1 MNQFIPFIAGF
12 VALAIGVILGYYAR
26 QSIAL
31 KQKKTI
37 ESKLRRKISQTK
49 IETEKILKESQEKA
63 LRILEQ
69 AKEQGDERKRE
80 FLKTEQILLKKENIL
95 NEKFNVFERKE
106 KEFSGKVVQLR
117 KIKEGLESLKE
128 ESLKKLEKI
137 SDFSQKEAKNEIFS
151 AIEKEYQKEILE
163 KINKLKKEGTE
174 RFEKKAREIISL
186 AIQRYA
192 SSCVAEITSTTF
204 VLPNDEVKGR
214 IIGKEGRNIHTL
226 ERLTGT
232 EIVIDDTP
240 ESLMISS
247 FDPIRR
253 QIAKIALEK
262 LIRDGRIQPA
272 RIEEI
277 VSKAEKEISEKI
289 QEAGETACYDVGVV
303 GLDPKLVRI
312 LGRLKFRISYGQNAL
327 LHSIEVAHLA
337 SALASEIGANPILA
351 KKAGFLHDVGKAVD
365 HQIEGS
371 HVEIGIRILEKF
383 GVEDEVIKT
392 MRGHHE
398 EYPFEN
404 LEAILVQ
411 TADAISASRPGA
423 RKDNLENYL
432 KRLRELENIALSYSG
447 VDKVWALQAGRE
459 LRIFVKPKEMNDLA
473 AERLAKNI
481 VKDIEQGLK
490 YPGEIKVNVIR
501 ETRIT
506 EYAK

>member
-1 MNQFIPFIAGF
+1 MNQFIPFIVGF
-12 VALAIGVILGYYAR
+12 VALVIGVILGYYAR

-37 ESKLRRKISQTK
+37 EAKLRKKISHAQL
-49 IETEKILKESQEKA
+49 EAEKILKESQEKA
-63 LRILEQ
+63 SRILEQ
-69 AKEQGDERKRE
+69 AREQGDERKKE
-80 FLKTEQILLKKENIL
+80 LLKAEQILLRKENIL

-106 KEFSGKVVQLR
+106 KEFSEKVVQLR
-117 KIKEGLESLKE
+117 KIKQGLETLKE
-128 ESLKKLEKI
+128 ESLKNLEKI
-137 SDFSQKEAKNEIFS
+137 SNFSQKEAKDEIFR

-163 KINKLKKEGTE
+163 RINKLKEQGIE
-174 RFEKKAREIISL
+174 RFEKRAREIISL
-186 AIQRYA
+186 AVQKYA
-192 SSCVAEITSTTF
+192 SSCAAEITSTTF
-204 VLPNDEVKGR
+204 VLPSDEVKGR

-232 EIVIDDTP
+232 EIIIDDTP
-240 ESLMISS
+240 ESLIISA
-247 FDPIRR
+247 FDPVRR

-262 LIRDGRIQPA
+262 LIQDGRIQPA

-277 VSKAEKEISEKI
+277 VLKAEKEISNQI
-289 QEAGETACYDVGVV
+289 QEAGETACYDVGII

-312 LGRLKFRISYGQNAL
+312 LGRLKFRTSYGQNAL
-327 LHSIEVAHLA
+327 LHSIEVTHLA
-337 SALASEIGANPILA
+337 SALASEIGANSVLA

-371 HVEIGIRILEKF
+371 HVEIGMRILEKF
-383 GVEDEVIKT
+383 GVESEVIKT
-392 MRGHHE
+392 MRAHHE

-411 TADAISASRPGA
+411 AADAISAARPGA
-423 RKDNLENYL
+423 RKDNLDNYL
-432 KRLRELENIALSYSG
+432 KRLKELENIALSYPG
-447 VDKVWALQAGRE
+447 VEKAWALQAGRE
-459 LRIFVKPKEMNDLA
+459 LRIFVKPQEMNDWA
-473 AERLAKNI
+473 AERLAKDI
-481 VKDIEQGLK
+481 VKDIEKGLK

>member
-1 MNQFIPFIAGF
+1 MNQFIPFIVGF
-12 VALAIGVILGYYAR
+12 IALVIGVILGYYAR

-37 ESKLRRKISQTK
+37 ESKLRKKISHAQL
-49 IETEKILKESQEKA
+49 EAEKILKESQEKA
-63 LRILEQ
+63 SRILEQ
-69 AKEQGDERKRE
+69 AREQGDERKKE
-80 FLKTEQILLKKENIL
+80 LLKAEQILLKKENIL

-106 KEFSGKVVQLR
+106 KEFSEKVVQLR
-117 KIKEGLESLKE
+117 KIKQGLETLKE
-128 ESLKKLEKI
+128 ESLKNLEKI
-137 SDFSQKEAKNEIFS
+137 SNFSQKEAKDEIFR

-163 KINKLKKEGTE
+163 RINKLKEQGIE
-174 RFEKKAREIISL
+174 RFEKRAREIISL
-186 AIQRYA
+186 AVQKYA
-192 SSCVAEITSTTF
+192 SSCAAEITSTTF
-204 VLPNDEVKGR
+204 VLPSDEVKGR

-232 EIVIDDTP
+232 EIIIDDTP
-240 ESLMISS
+240 ESLIISA
-247 FDPIRR
+247 FDPVRR

-262 LIRDGRIQPA
+262 LIQDGRIQPA
-272 RIEEI
+272 RIEEM
-277 VSKAEKEISEKI
+277 VLKAEKEISNQI
-289 QEAGETACYDVGVV
+289 QEAGETACYDVGII

-312 LGRLKFRISYGQNAL
+312 LGRLKFRTSYGQNAL

-337 SALASEIGANPILA
+337 SALASEIGANSVLA

-371 HVEIGIRILEKF
+371 HVEIGMRILEKF
-383 GVEDEVIKT
+383 GVESEVIKT
-392 MRGHHE
+392 MRAHHE

-411 TADAISASRPGA
+411 AADAISAARPGA
-423 RKDNLENYL
+423 RKDNLDNYL
-432 KRLRELENIALSYSG
+432 KRLKELENIALSYPG
-447 VDKVWALQAGRE
+447 VEKAWALQAGRE
-459 LRIFVKPKEMNDLA
+459 LRIFVKPQEMNDWA
-473 AERLAKNI
+473 AERLAKDI
-481 VKDIEQGLK
+481 VKDIEKGLK